1 MPGRS
6 RRRERPRTAWEA
18 VDAGGEGPAGLFL
31 CRWQRSMGMTKNR
44 RRKAAPVPRGRRTA
58 PRPAP
63 CGPVS
68 PGGAS
73 GPSGP
78 ALMPMLNCAYQ
89 TPLNQRDTPK
99 KGLDP
104 SARPGPG
111 RGGAGQ
117 ARPRRGAVSGSIP
130 HSGGK
135 VQLFLSRRRGEERR
149 GGGGWVEGMVELDAN
164 GVVGGADEETEL
176 PPER

>member
-68 PGGAS
+68 PGGRVRAVRPRADAYAELCLSNTAEPAGYAEKRARPVRPPRPRAWRS
-73 GPSGP
+73 GPSP
-78 ALMPMLNCAYQ
+78 PPERSRFRQYTTL
-89 TPLNQRDTPK
+89 
-99 KGLDP
+99 
-104 SARPGPG
+104 
-111 RGGAGQ
+111 RGKSTAFF
-117 ARPRRGAVSGSIP
+117 VEEE
-130 HSGGK
+130 
-135 VQLFLSRRRGEERR
+135 RRGEERR
-149 GGGGWVEGMVELDAN
+149 RRMGRGH
-164 GVVGGADEETEL
+164 GGAGR
-176 PPER
+176 ERCGGRGG

>member
-1 MPGRS
+1 
-6 RRRERPRTAWEA
+6 
-18 VDAGGEGPAGLFL
+18 
-31 CRWQRSMGMTKNR
+31 MTKDR

>member
-1 MPGRS
+1 
-6 RRRERPRTAWEA
+6 
-18 VDAGGEGPAGLFL
+18 
-31 CRWQRSMGMTKNR
+31 MTKNR

-89 TPLNQRDTPK
+89 TPLNQRDTPSSK
-99 KGLDP
+99 QSPLGSV
-104 SARPGPG
+104 SAFGENCACSLWPPLPTKPEGRLCGGP
-111 RGGAGQ
+111 
-117 ARPRRGAVSGSIP
+117 
-130 HSGGK
+130 
-135 VQLFLSRRRGEERR
+135 
-149 GGGGWVEGMVELDAN
+149 
-164 GVVGGADEETEL
+164 
-176 PPER
+176 